1 MKTLDTAQDIHSILE
16 RLHRLTEESPRQ
28 WGTMTVTEMLCHLT
42 DSFRGPLREKDLRR
56 VDTLFSR
63 TVMKFVGLRVP
74 MRWPKG
80 LKTMPE
86 MDPKR
91 SGTKPTSFARD
102 RAELE
107 ATTRR
112 FLAHPGPLKAHPMF
126 GEMSPSEW
134 RRWAYLHVDHHFRQ
148 FGV

>member
-1 MKTLDTAQDIHSILE
+1 MGNDDGLGDDV
-16 RLHRLTEESPRQ
+16 PP
-28 WGTMTVTEMLCHLT
+28 
-42 DSFRGPLREKDLRR
+42 DEKDLGC

-63 TVMKFVGLRVP
+63 TVMKFVGLYVP

-91 SGTKPTSFARD
+91 LGTKPTHFAHD

-112 FLAHPGPLKAHPMF
+112 FLAHSAPLRGHPLF
-126 GEMSPSEW
+126 GDMSPREW
-134 RRWAYLHVDHHFRQ
+134 KRWGYLHLDHHFRQ
-148 FGV
+148 VGV

>member
-1 MKTLDTAQDIHSILE
+1 MKSLESAPEVAAILA
-16 RLHRLTEESPRQ
+16 RLHNLREDSPRQ
-28 WGTMTVTEMLCHLT
+28 WGTMTVSEMLCHLT
-42 DSFRGPLREKDLRR
+42 DSFRGPLGEKELRR
-56 VDTLFSR
+56 VDTVFSR
-63 TVMKFVGLRVP
+63 TVMKFVALHTP

-91 SGTKPTSFARD
+91 SGTKPTHFAHD

-112 FLAHPGPLKAHPMF
+112 FLAHSAAFLGHPLF
-126 GEMSPSEW
+126 GEMSLSEW
-134 RRWAYLHVDHHFRQ
+134 KRWAYLHLDHHFRQ